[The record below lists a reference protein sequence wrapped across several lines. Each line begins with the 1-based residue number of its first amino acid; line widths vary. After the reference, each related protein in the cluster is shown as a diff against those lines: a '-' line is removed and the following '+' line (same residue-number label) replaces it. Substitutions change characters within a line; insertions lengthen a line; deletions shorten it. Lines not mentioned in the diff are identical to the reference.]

1 MSGNE
6 SNMSLSTSA
15 GTMASAAMDKVA
27 HDAKSLAS
35 EVQDKASETLDRQR
49 QNIGGAITDFA
60 SAVRHAG
67 DELARQDQ
75 SVAGRVVKQAAD
87 GLEHLSHSLSDK
99 QPNELI
105 DAAREFG
112 RRNPVA
118 FAAGAVL
125 LGITLGRLVRS
136 SERDGAA
143 ASGSTGRTANVP
155 AGLDQDPVAPVF
167 AAEGLDSA
175 SDYATPGGSTLQA
188 ETVLTDGGPDPLA
201 PSVGPRP

>member
-1 MSGNE
+1 MSDDE
-6 SNMSLSTSA
+6 SDVNLSTSA
-15 GTMASAAMDKVA
+15 KTMASAAMDKVA
-27 HDAKSLAS
+27 SDAKSLAS
-35 EVQDKASETLDRQR
+35 EVQEKASETLDRER

-67 DELARQDQ
+67 DELAEKDQ

-87 GLEHLSHSLSDK
+87 GLEHLSHTLSDK
-99 QPNELI
+99 RPNELI
-105 DAAREFG
+105 DAARDFG

-143 ASGSTGRTANVP
+143 ASES
-155 AGLDQDPVAPVF
+155 AGLTPNGPVGLDPDAVSPVF

-175 SDYATPGGSTLQA
+175 GEYATPGGSTPQA
-188 ETVLTDGGPDPLA
+188 EMVLTDSALDPLA
-201 PSVGPRP
+201 PRADVRP

>member
-1 MSGNE
+1 MSDDEPNV
-6 SNMSLSTSA
+6 NLSTSA
-15 GTMASAAMDKVA
+15 RTMASAAMDKVA
-27 HDAKSLAS
+27 SDAKSLAS
-35 EVQDKASETLDRQR
+35 EVQEKASEALDSER
-49 QNIGGAITDFA
+49 QNVGGAIIDFA

-67 DELARQDQ
+67 DELAQKDQ

-99 QPNELI
+99 RPNELI
-105 DAAREFG
+105 DAARDFG

-143 ASGSTGRTANVP
+143 ASESAGPTPNGPVALDSDAAKGLDP
-155 AGLDQDPVAPVF
+155 AG
-167 AAEGLDSA
+167 
-175 SDYATPGGSTLQA
+175 DYATPGGSTPQA
-188 ETVLTDGGPDPLA
+188 EMLLTDSTLDPLA
-201 PSVGPRP
+201 PRTDFRP